1 MTSKPPKPTPP
12 VLLAPGGRNPLSPA
26 AVEAHRRAEAEARA
40 ASIAAPAKPA
50 RRPARASDRRRETA
64 KDGSHVVL
72 VLPDM
77 HHPFADPAAMAAVL
91 AIAKAVKP
99 TRIVS
104 LGDSVECAAFSAH
117 PARSVAEQAI
127 HDFAHEL
134 ETCGAWID
142 RICEAAGPQLESW
155 QYLYGNHEQH
165 VERECIRLGAIGLAV
180 RSMIEPSIVLGR
192 GRPLLRFTPYIADY
206 AKDRRPA
213 SHLRGGASMAH
224 HKITNDLIAVHGW
237 TIARNAA
244 QVHLDKVKTCSLIH
258 GHTHRQQSATGRLWD
273 SDKILKAWSPGCL
286 SLLQPAWHHSSPTE
300 WVHGLDVIY
309 CKDDCLAKGNRDPA
323 WTNFTVTIVNGETV
337 LPHGTKVAA

>member
-1 MTSKPPKPTPP
+1 MPQTQAKAPTKRAPE
-12 VLLAPGGRNPLSPA
+12 LYAPGGKVPLSPELVA
-26 AVEAHRRAEAEARA
+26 RHREAEAAARA
-40 ASIAAPAKPA
+40 AAIAKPR
-50 RRPARASDRRRETA
+50 RRPARASDLARETA

-91 AIAKAVKP
+91 AVAEAVKP

-117 PARSVAEQAI
+117 PARSIAEQAI

-142 RICEAAGPQLESW
+142 RIRAAAGPQLESW

-165 VERECIRLGAIGLAV
+165 VERECIRLGSIGLAV
-180 RSMIEPSIVLGR
+180 RSMIEPSIVLAR
-192 GRPLLRFTPYIADY
+192 GRPWLRFTPYIADY

-237 TIARNAA
+237 TIAKNAA

-258 GHTHRQQSATGRLWD
+258 GHTHRQLSATGRLWD
-273 SDKILKAWSPGCL
+273 SDKLIKAWSPGCL
-286 SLLQPAWHHSSPTE
+286 SMLQPAWHHSSPTE
-300 WVHGLDVIY
+300 WAHGVDVIY
-309 CKDDCLAKGNRDPA
+309 CKNDCLARDNRDPA
-323 WTNFTVTIVNGETV
+323 WTNYTVTIVNGETV
-337 LPHGTKVAA
+337 LPRGMKVSA